1 LQLDFAQPD
10 NFDLSFATAENV
22 KERPVMIHRAL
33 LGSIERFVGVLVE
46 HYAGAFPCWLAP
58 VQATVIPVADRH
70 HDYATEVAAA
80 LEGGGLRVE
89 VDAADETVGEKLRRA
104 ITHKHPAVLVVG
116 DDDQRDGTVGL
127 RMREDAGEHR
137 GVALA
142 DAVADLTTAC
152 APPR

>member
-1 LQLDFAQPD
+1 MQLDFAQPE
-10 NFDLSFATAENV
+10 NFDLSFATADNV

-80 LEGGGLRVE
+80 LESAGLRVDT
-89 VDAADETVGEKLRRA
+89 DAADQTVGEKLRRA
-104 ITHKHPAVLVVG
+104 ITPNHREILVVG
-116 DDDQRDGTVGL
+116 DDGQRDGRVGVGK
-127 RMREDAGEHR
+127 RVG
-137 GVALA
+137 
-142 DAVADLTTAC
+142 TA
-152 APPR
+152 